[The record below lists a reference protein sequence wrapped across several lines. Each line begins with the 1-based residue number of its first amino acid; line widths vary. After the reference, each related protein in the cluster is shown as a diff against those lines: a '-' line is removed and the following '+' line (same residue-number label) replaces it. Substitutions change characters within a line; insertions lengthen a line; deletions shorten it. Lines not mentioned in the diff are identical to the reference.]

1 MLSKVVF
8 AQNFTMLAEVYDKPL
23 TKTLQSTYYYLLKE
37 MSDDDFKQAIKR
49 LLSER
54 TFASMP
60 KPAEILELTSVVKVV
75 VKEVNENE
83 LKANELILLVKAMN
97 DSIYQEHIKTGV
109 RFDDLLQA
117 ASFPKVSSEDIA
129 VLNKIRPYYELKS
142 LIAGI
147 NQYQTSSDTLNAF
160 KDALKSKSADLEMI
174 QNIKSKL
181 RIKR

>member
-1 MLSKVVF
+1 MYNLRDNLIDAIFNSLKIDNNMFNKQIIKDKIEHIQDSQLQDFYSKLFDNSHQFLNGLDRVSKV
-8 AQNFTMLAEVYDKPL
+8 AEVFKPM
-23 TKTLQSTYYYLLKE
+23 KKE
-37 MSDDDFKQAIKR
+37 DYAVI
-49 LLSER
+49 
-54 TFASMP
+54 
-60 KPAEILELTSVVKVV
+60 
-75 VKEVNENE
+75 
-83 LKANELILLVKAMN
+83 KANELILLVKAMN

-160 KDALKSKSADLEMI
+160 KDALKSKSVDLEMI
-174 QNIKSKL
+174 ENIKSKL